1 MNKEIN
7 LIYGKNP
14 VIEAIKAKKALKVF
28 VVNSFNDQ
36 KILSLVKENHLNI
49 VSINPNEMDKMC
61 NGVHQ

>member
-28 VVNSFNDQ
+28 IITNFNDQ
-36 KILSLVKENHLNI
+36 KILNLIKENHLDMI
-49 VSINPNEMDKMC
+49 SIPPN
-61 NGVHQ
+61 

>member
-28 VVNSFNDQ
+28 IITNFNE
-36 KILSLVKENHLNI
+36 KFLILLKRI
-49 VSINPNEMDKMC
+49 I
-61 NGVHQ
+61 